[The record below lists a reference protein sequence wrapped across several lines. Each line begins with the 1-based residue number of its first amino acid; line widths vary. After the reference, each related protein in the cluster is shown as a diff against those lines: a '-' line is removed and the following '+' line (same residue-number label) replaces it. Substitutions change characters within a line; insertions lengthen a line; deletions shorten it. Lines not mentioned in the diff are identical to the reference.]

1 MKKSGAELP
10 SFRLT
15 AIPET
20 RDGTKPTGFV
30 PPSLADVIF
39 IIHLDGRGTAYN
51 AIANTDANFDS
62 GYLSCVD
69 RTQRNP
75 RFPLFK
81 RGGQSAVLGYPGG
94 SYLAGNGGLGVFV
107 GYT

>member
-1 MKKSGAELP
+1 MIRAETIHYTDDVGTIF
-10 SFRLT
+10 S
-15 AIPET
+15 AIP
-20 RDGTKPTGFV
+20 
-30 PPSLADVIF
+30 
-39 IIHLDGRGTAYN
+39 N
-51 AIANTDANFDS
+51 ADANFDS

-69 RTQRNP
+69 RTQRDP

-94 SYLAGNGGLGVFV
+94 SYLAGNGGLGLFV